1 MELKRGYKQT
11 DIGLIPEDW
20 EVNKIGN
27 LTTSYAGGT
36 PSTKEPNYWGGDIK
50 WMNSGELNNKF
61 IFDVKNRI
69 TVEGVNNSSTKLIPE
84 KCVLIGLAG
93 QGKTRGTAAINYTK
107 LCTNQS
113 IASIFPSNNHNSEFL
128 YYYIDNLYDE
138 LRSLSTG
145 DGGRGGLNLTIIRN
159 LNIPLPT
166 LEEQKQIANI
176 LSDTDQLIQN
186 LKTLIAKKK
195 AIKQGVMQE
204 LLTGKKRL
212 QGFTEKWET
221 KKLGNL
227 GKTIS
232 GLSGKT
238 KTDFGNGNAR
248 YITFMN
254 VMSNVVINTSILEK
268 VNIKQGETQNTF
280 RKGDLFFNT
289 SSETPEEVG
298 MCAVLLDDIQDVYL
312 NSFCFGYRLN
322 NEELNGLYL
331 SYLINSNVGRSIFE
345 SLAQGATRYNLSKT
359 NFNNVILNVPKDI
372 QEQQAIAQ
380 ILSDMDTEIEAL
392 EQQLQK
398 TQALKQ
404 GMMQEL
410 LTGKTRL
417 VKPVTQEK
425 IETLAMVAEP
435 EVIYKKIRNKYE

>member
-1 MELKRGYKQT
+1 MELKKGYKQT
-11 DIGLIPEDW
+11 EIGVIPESW
-20 EVNKIGN
+20 ELKKIYEFASINGRVGWKGYTKKDLVENGPYAIGAKHINKDNKLDLSEPTCLSYEKFAESPEIKVFINDILIVQRGTIGKLVFIDREIGDATIN
-27 LTTSYAGGT
+27 PSMLILRSKNASQSYI
-36 PSTKEPNYWGGDIK
+36 YYFL
-50 WMNSGELNNKF
+50 NSF
-61 IFDVKNRI
+61 
-69 TVEGVNNSSTKLIPE
+69 EGQKQIILDTSSTGVPMITQKQ
-84 KCVLIGLAG
+84 VLNF
-93 QGKTRGTAAINYTK
+93 K
-107 LCTNQS
+107 
-113 IASIFPSNNHNSEFL
+113 
-128 YYYIDNLYDE
+128 
-138 LRSLSTG
+138 
-145 DGGRGGLNLTIIRN
+145 
-159 LNIPLPT
+159 IPLPT
-166 LEEQKQIANI
+166 FSEQQAIATV

-186 LKTLIAKKK
+186 LKILIIKKK
-195 AIKQGVMQE
+195 AIKQGAMQE

-212 QGFTEKWET
+212 KGFTEEWET
-221 KKLGNL
+221 KKLGSS

-238 KTDFGNGNAR
+238 KTDFGSGNAR

-254 VMSNVVINTSILEK
+254 VMSNVVIDTSILEK

-280 RKGDLFFNT
+280 KKGDLFFNT

-372 QEQQAIAQ
+372 KEQQAIAQ
-380 ILSDMDTEIEAL
+380 ILSDMDAEIVAL
-392 EQQLQK
+392 EQQLHK

-417 VKPVTQEK
+417 VQPSYSQYELSA
-425 IETLAMVAEP
+425 IAAEP
-435 EVIYKKIRNKYE
+435 KTSYTKNST